1 MKASRKADKS
11 MTFYVNSKKKSAP
24 KEIAQGIAACIS
36 RHKTAWEEI
45 VLLCIG
51 SDRITG
57 DCLGPYVGHQ
67 LSDYVL
73 EGLTVYGT
81 IHRPVH
87 ALNLS
92 RAIQLINRRH
102 PHALLIAV
110 DASLGTRRHLGY
122 ISIGNGALYPG
133 SGVQKELP
141 AVGDIFITGIVNTSG
156 FLEQM
161 TRQTTR
167 LSQVVTLGDSITQ
180 GILMAFCHPCSYA
193 ATASCATRLC
203 FKK

>member
-1 MKASRKADKS
+1 

-81 IHRPVH
+81 IHRPVEIRLPLYIVS
-87 ALNLS
+87 ADFS
-92 RAIQLINRRH
+92 
-102 PHALLIAV
+102 LLFRNQ
-110 DASLGTRRHLGY
+110 SGT
-122 ISIGNGALYPG
+122 
-133 SGVQKELP
+133 
-141 AVGDIFITGIVNTSG
+141 
-156 FLEQM
+156 
-161 TRQTTR
+161 
-167 LSQVVTLGDSITQ
+167 
-180 GILMAFCHPCSYA
+180 
-193 ATASCATRLC
+193 
-203 FKK
+203 

>member
-1 MKASRKADKS
+1 
-11 MTFYVNSKKKSAP
+11 MTLYVNSKKKNAP
-24 KEIAQGIAACIS
+24 KEIAQGLAACIS
-36 RHKTAWEEI
+36 RHQPDWEEI

-67 LSDYVL
+67 LSEYQL
-73 EGLTVYGT
+73 EGLSVYGT
-81 IHRPVH
+81 IHHPIH

-92 RAIQLINRRH
+92 RATQIIKRRH
-102 PHALLIAV
+102 PHALLIAL
-110 DASLGTRRHLGY
+110 DASLGTKRHLGY

-141 AVGDIFITGIVNTSG
+141 AIGDIFITGIVNTSG

-161 TRQTTR
+161 TLQTTR
-167 LSQVVTLGDSITQ
+167 LSQVITLGDSITQ
-180 GILMAFCHPCSYA
+180 GILIHS
-193 ATASCATRLC
+193 TVLRLRRVA
-203 FKK
+203 